1 MATLDLSPHLR
12 WITPEQFLADLRVLI
27 ADEQERYEG
36 LLTTMISRRYVTPA
50 ERSTLPQVPEF
61 ELVDSRIDRR
71 LSLPLVPNRPAFA
84 QD

>member
-71 LSLPLVPNRPAFA
+71 LSLPSVMLDGRV
-84 QD
+84 Q

>member
-12 WITPEQFLADLRVLI
+12 WITLEQFLADLRVLI

-36 LLTTMISRRYVTPA
+36 LLNTMISRRHMTPA

-61 ELVDSRIDRR
+61 ELVDGCIDRR
-71 LSLPLVPNRPAFA
+71 LSLPSVMLDGRV
-84 QD
+84 Q